1 MTVFVHYFYI
11 EISED
16 YIYFY
21 VQKPNKKS
29 MFIKVPVFE
38 FWYLMMDIGGLYL
51 KIGYARVSTGYKS

>member
-1 MTVFVHYFYI
+1 MTFLFCSVQKITLFCTLFFYI

-29 MFIKVPVFE
+29 MFIKVPVFKL
-38 FWYLMMDIGGLYL
+38 WYTND
-51 KIGYARVSTGYKS
+51 GYRRFVF

>member
-1 MTVFVHYFYI
+1 MTFLFFSVQKITIFCTLFFYI

-29 MFIKVPVFE
+29 MFIKVPVFKL
-38 FWYLMMDIGGLYL
+38 WYTND
-51 KIGYARVSTGYKS
+51 GYRRFVF